1 MQHRNLREDALEDSA
16 ASLRMAGGILR
27 ELVEAGAVDGD
38 PTDLASLLATT
49 YDEVAG
55 ISMDLGACA
64 MDMEDES
71 AHTTMIGIADA
82 VRAAGQSNHSA
93 EATRIL
99 RLTEKRLAA
108 LARLID
114 GAADEPFTIE

>member
-38 PTDLASLLATT
+38 PTDLASLLAIT
-49 YDEVAG
+49 YDEIAG

-64 MDMEDES
+64 TEMEDES
-71 AHTTMIGIADA
+71 SHTTMIGIADA
-82 VRAAGQSNHSA
+82 VLAAGQSHHSA

-99 RLTEKRLAA
+99 RLTERKLEA
-108 LARLID
+108 LVRLIE
-114 GAADEPFTIE
+114 GAGHEPFTIE